1 MQTYDIF
8 STLRGIGKNF
18 VLNYIKDNKDGGLK
32 MKKWFYSLVAVPFL
46 LVGCGDEQEVETLE
60 TAEMPEIV
68 EVHIQ
73 TAEQL
78 NIGETVQLAARVTQG
93 EEAVNDAKEVK
104 FEVWESGLRDEG
116 EMLEGKLTEDG
127 VYVAEYLFDHDGVYY
142 MFAHTTARGMHVMPK
157 QELIVGNPDMSK
169 VLEDTSSDTME
180 HDDEKK
186 EDHNH

>member
-1 MQTYDIF
+1 
-8 STLRGIGKNF
+8 
-18 VLNYIKDNKDGGLK
+18 

-46 LVGCGDEQEVETLE
+46 LVGCGDDPEVETLD
-60 TAEMPEIV
+60 TAEVPAIV
-68 EVHIQ
+68 DVHIQ

-78 NIGETVQLAARVTQG
+78 NAGETIQLAARVTQD

-116 EMLEGKLTEDG
+116 EMLDGELTEDG
-127 VYVAEYLFDHDGVYY
+127 IYVADYTFDHDGVYY

-169 VLEDTSSDTME
+169 VLEDTSSNSME
-180 HDDEKK
+180 HDEEHNEENTEEKE

>member
-1 MQTYDIF
+1 MGDLT
-8 STLRGIGKNF
+8 
-18 VLNYIKDNKDGGLK
+18 

-46 LVGCGDEQEVETLE
+46 LVGCGDDPEVETLE
-60 TAEMPEIV
+60 TAEVPAIV
-68 EVHIQ
+68 DVHIQ

-78 NIGETVQLAARVTQG
+78 NAGETIQLAARVTQD

-104 FEVWESGLRDEG
+104 FEVWESGLRDKG
-116 EMLEGKLTEDG
+116 EMLDGELTEDG
-127 VYVAEYLFDHDGVYY
+127 IYVADYTFDHDGVYY

-169 VLEDTSSDTME
+169 VLEDTSSNSME
-180 HDDEKK
+180 HEEEHNEENTEEKE

>member
-1 MQTYDIF
+1 M
-8 STLRGIGKNF
+8 R
-18 VLNYIKDNKDGGLK
+18 
-32 MKKWFYSLVAVPFL
+32 KWLYSLVAVPFL
-46 LVGCGDEQEVETLE
+46 LVGCGDEPEVETLD
-60 TAEMPEIV
+60 TAEVPSIID
-68 EVHIQ
+68 VHIQ

-78 NIGETVQLAARVTQG
+78 NTGETIQLAARVTQD

-116 EMLEGKLTEDG
+116 EMLDGELTEDG
-127 VYVAEYLFDHDGVYY
+127 IYVADYTFDHDGVYY

-169 VLEDTSSDTME
+169 VLEDTSSDSME
-180 HDDEKK
+180 HDEEDAEEKE

>member
-1 MQTYDIF
+1 
-8 STLRGIGKNF
+8 
-18 VLNYIKDNKDGGLK
+18 

-46 LVGCGDEQEVETLE
+46 LVGCGDDPEVETLE
-60 TAEMPEIV
+60 TAEVPAIV
-68 EVHIQ
+68 DVHIQ

-78 NIGETVQLAARVTQG
+78 NAGETIQLAARVTQD

-116 EMLEGKLTEDG
+116 EMLDGKLTEDG
-127 VYVAEYLFDHDGVYY
+127 IYVADYTFDHDGVYY

-169 VLEDTSSDTME
+169 VLEDTSSNSME
-180 HDDEKK
+180 HEEEHNEENTEEKE

>member
-1 MQTYDIF
+1 
-8 STLRGIGKNF
+8 
-18 VLNYIKDNKDGGLK
+18 

-46 LVGCGDEQEVETLE
+46 LVGCGDDPEVETLD
-60 TAEMPEIV
+60 TAEVPAIV
-68 EVHIQ
+68 DVHIK

-78 NIGETVQLAARVTQG
+78 NAGEMIQLAARVTQD

-116 EMLEGKLTEDG
+116 EMLDGELTEDG
-127 VYVAEYLFDHDGVYY
+127 IYVADYTFDHDGVYF

-157 QELIVGNPDMSK
+157 QKLIVGNPDMSK
-169 VLEDTSSDTME
+169 VLDDTSSDSME
-180 HDDEKK
+180 HEEEHNEENTEEKE

>member
-1 MQTYDIF
+1 
-8 STLRGIGKNF
+8 
-18 VLNYIKDNKDGGLK
+18 

-46 LVGCGDEQEVETLE
+46 LVGCGDDPEVETLE
-60 TAEMPEIV
+60 TAEVPAIV
-68 EVHIQ
+68 DVHIQ

-78 NIGETVQLAARVTQG
+78 NVGETIQLAARVTQD

-104 FEVWESGLRDEG
+104 FEVWESGLRDKG
-116 EMLEGKLTEDG
+116 EMLDGELTEDG
-127 VYVAEYLFDHDGVYY
+127 IYVADYTFDHDGVYY

-169 VLEDTSSDTME
+169 VLEDTSSNSME
-180 HDDEKK
+180 HEEEHNEENTEEKE

>member
-1 MQTYDIF
+1 M
-8 STLRGIGKNF
+8 
-18 VLNYIKDNKDGGLK
+18 

-46 LVGCGDEQEVETLE
+46 LAACGDDPKVETLD
-60 TAEMPEIV
+60 TAEVPAIV
-68 EVHIQ
+68 EVDIQ

-78 NIGETVQLAARVTQG
+78 NVGETIQLAARVTQE

-116 EMLEGKLTEDG
+116 EMLDGELTEDG
-127 VYVAEYLFDHDGVYY
+127 IYVADYTFDHDGVYY

-169 VLEDTSSDTME
+169 VLEDTSSNSME
-180 HDDEKK
+180 DDKENKE

>member
-1 MQTYDIF
+1 
-8 STLRGIGKNF
+8 
-18 VLNYIKDNKDGGLK
+18 

-46 LVGCGDEQEVETLE
+46 LVGCGDDPEVETLE
-60 TAEMPEIV
+60 TAEVPAIV
-68 EVHIQ
+68 DVHIQ

-78 NIGETVQLAARVTQG
+78 NAGETIQLAARVTQD

-116 EMLEGKLTEDG
+116 EMLDGKLTEDG
-127 VYVAEYLFDHDGVYY
+127 IYVADYTFDHDGVYY
-142 MFAHTTARGMHVMPK
+142 LFAHTTARGMHVMPK

-169 VLEDTSSDTME
+169 VLEDTSSNTME
-180 HDDEKK
+180 HDEESTEEKE

>member
-1 MQTYDIF
+1 
-8 STLRGIGKNF
+8 
-18 VLNYIKDNKDGGLK
+18 

-46 LVGCGDEQEVETLE
+46 LVGCGDDPEVETFK
-60 TAEMPEIV
+60 TAEVPAIV
-68 EVHIQ
+68 DVHIQ

-78 NIGETVQLAARVTQG
+78 NAGETIQLAARVTQD

-104 FEVWESGLRDEG
+104 FEVWESGLRDKG
-116 EMLEGKLTEDG
+116 EMLDGELTEDG
-127 VYVAEYLFDHDGVYY
+127 IYVADYTFDHDGVYY

-169 VLEDTSSDTME
+169 VLEDTSSNSME
-180 HDDEKK
+180 HEEEHNEENTEEKE

>member
-1 MQTYDIF
+1 M
-8 STLRGIGKNF
+8 R
-18 VLNYIKDNKDGGLK
+18 
-32 MKKWFYSLVAVPFL
+32 KWLYSLVAVPFL
-46 LVGCGDEQEVETLE
+46 LVGCGDEPEVETLD
-60 TAEMPEIV
+60 TAEVPSIID
-68 EVHIQ
+68 VHIQ

-78 NIGETVQLAARVTQG
+78 NTGETIQLAARVTQD

-116 EMLEGKLTEDG
+116 EMLDGELTEDG
-127 VYVAEYLFDHDGVYY
+127 IYVADYTFDHDGVYY

-169 VLEDTSSDTME
+169 VLEDTSSNSME
-180 HDDEKK
+180 HEEEHNEENTEEKE

>member
-1 MQTYDIF
+1 
-8 STLRGIGKNF
+8 
-18 VLNYIKDNKDGGLK
+18 

-46 LVGCGDEQEVETLE
+46 LVGCGDDPEVETLE
-60 TAEMPEIV
+60 TAEVPAIV
-68 EVHIQ
+68 DVHIQ

-78 NIGETVQLAARVTQG
+78 NAGETIQLAARVTQD

-116 EMLEGKLTEDG
+116 EMLDGKLTEDG
-127 VYVAEYLFDHDGVYY
+127 IYVADYTFDHDGVYY
-142 MFAHTTARGMHVMPK
+142 LFAHTTARGMHVMPK

-169 VLEDTSSDTME
+169 VLEDTSSNSME
-180 HDDEKK
+180 HEEEHNEENTEEKE

>member
-1 MQTYDIF
+1 
-8 STLRGIGKNF
+8 
-18 VLNYIKDNKDGGLK
+18 

-46 LVGCGDEQEVETLE
+46 LVGCGDDPKVETLD
-60 TAEMPEIV
+60 TAEVPAIV
-68 EVHIQ
+68 DVHIQ

-78 NIGETVQLAARVTQG
+78 NAGETIQLAARVTQDD
-93 EEAVNDAKEVK
+93 EAVNDAKEVK

-116 EMLEGKLTEDG
+116 EMLDGELTEDG
-127 VYVAEYLFDHDGVYY
+127 IYVADYTFDHDGVYY

-169 VLEDTSSDTME
+169 VLEDTSSDSME
-180 HDDEKK
+180 HDEENKEEKE

>member
-1 MQTYDIF
+1 
-8 STLRGIGKNF
+8 
-18 VLNYIKDNKDGGLK
+18 

-46 LVGCGDEQEVETLE
+46 LVGCGDDPEVETLD
-60 TAEMPEIV
+60 TAEVPAIV
-68 EVHIQ
+68 DVHIQ

-78 NIGETVQLAARVTQG
+78 NAGETIQLAARVTQD

-116 EMLEGKLTEDG
+116 EMLDGELTEDG
-127 VYVAEYLFDHDGVYY
+127 IYVADYTFDHDGVYY

-169 VLEDTSSDTME
+169 VLEDTSSNSMK
-180 HDDEKK
+180 DDEENKEEK
-186 EDHNH
+186 EEDHNH

>member
-1 MQTYDIF
+1 
-8 STLRGIGKNF
+8 
-18 VLNYIKDNKDGGLK
+18 

-46 LVGCGDEQEVETLE
+46 LVGCGDDPEVETLE
-60 TAEMPEIV
+60 TAEVPAIV
-68 EVHIQ
+68 DVHIQ

-78 NIGETVQLAARVTQG
+78 NAGETIQLAARVTQD

-116 EMLEGKLTEDG
+116 EMLDGKLTEDG
-127 VYVAEYLFDHDGVYY
+127 IYVADYTFDHDGVYY

-157 QELIVGNPDMSK
+157 QKLIVGNPDMSK
-169 VLEDTSSDTME
+169 VLDDTSSDSME
-180 HDDEKK
+180 HDEEHNEENTEEKE

>member
-1 MQTYDIF
+1 
-8 STLRGIGKNF
+8 
-18 VLNYIKDNKDGGLK
+18 

-46 LVGCGDEQEVETLE
+46 LVGCGDDPEVETLD
-60 TAEMPEIV
+60 TAEVPAIV
-68 EVHIQ
+68 DVHIQ

-78 NIGETVQLAARVTQG
+78 NAGETIQLAARVTQD

-104 FEVWESGLRDEG
+104 FEVWESGLRDKG
-116 EMLEGKLTEDG
+116 EMLDGELTEDG
-127 VYVAEYLFDHDGVYY
+127 IYVADYTFDHDGVYY

-169 VLEDTSSDTME
+169 VLEDTSSDSME
-180 HDDEKK
+180 HDEENKEEKE

>member
-1 MQTYDIF
+1 
-8 STLRGIGKNF
+8 
-18 VLNYIKDNKDGGLK
+18 

-46 LVGCGDEQEVETLE
+46 LVGCGDDPEVETLE
-60 TAEMPEIV
+60 TAEVPAIV
-68 EVHIQ
+68 DVHIQ

-78 NIGETVQLAARVTQG
+78 NAGETIQLAARVTQD

-116 EMLEGKLTEDG
+116 EMLDGELTEDG
-127 VYVAEYLFDHDGVYY
+127 IYVADYTFDHDGVYY

-169 VLEDTSSDTME
+169 VLEDTSSNSME
-180 HDDEKK
+180 HEEEHNEENTEEKE

>member
-1 MQTYDIF
+1 MGDLT
-8 STLRGIGKNF
+8 
-18 VLNYIKDNKDGGLK
+18 

-46 LVGCGDEQEVETLE
+46 LVGCGDDPEVETLE
-60 TAEMPEIV
+60 TAEVPAIV
-68 EVHIQ
+68 DVHIQ

-78 NIGETVQLAARVTQG
+78 NAGETIQLAARVTQD

-116 EMLEGKLTEDG
+116 EMLDGKLTEDG
-127 VYVAEYLFDHDGVYY
+127 IYVADYTFDHDGVYY

-157 QELIVGNPDMSK
+157 QKLIVGNPDMSK
-169 VLEDTSSDTME
+169 VLDDTSSDSME
-180 HDDEKK
+180 HDEEHNEENTEEKE